1 MGLTQQNG
9 GKAYSSAMQWGLKV
23 KASGVEHRA
32 ETLLDPKHDA
42 LCIMMIV
49 TIMMLMIIIMTIEMQ
64 ITAVYIIF
72 HFER

>member
-1 MGLTQQNG
+1 M
-9 GKAYSSAMQWGLKV
+9 
-23 KASGVEHRA
+23 VEHRA
-32 ETLLDPKHDA
+32 ETLLDPKRDA

>member
-1 MGLTQQNG
+1 M
-9 GKAYSSAMQWGLKV
+9 

-32 ETLLDPKHDA
+32 ETLLDQKNAA

-49 TIMMLMIIIMTIEMQ
+49 TIMMLMIIIMNIEMQ

>member
-1 MGLTQQNG
+1 M
-9 GKAYSSAMQWGLKV
+9 